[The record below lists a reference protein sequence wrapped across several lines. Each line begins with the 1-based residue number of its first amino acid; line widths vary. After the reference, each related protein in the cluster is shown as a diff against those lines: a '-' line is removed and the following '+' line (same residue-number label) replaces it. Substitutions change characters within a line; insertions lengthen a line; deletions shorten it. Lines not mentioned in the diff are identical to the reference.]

1 MKKQVLGLLIVV
13 LGVMNPLIAQ
23 NNVNDYKYV
32 IVPTKY
38 DFLKEDDKYQVNSLT
53 AFLFNKYG
61 FLTVMKNDNYP
72 GDLIK
77 NNCLA
82 LTANVIKHKGMF
94 ITKLQVELRNCK
106 NELVFVS
113 EIGESREKDYKIA
126 FNLAL
131 RNAFKS
137 IEALEYNYQENVKIR
152 TLESGNSNTEEDK
165 TEIAK
170 LKAELESL
178 KKEQKVF
185 KEAKSE
191 VTPVKVESKVKDVSF
206 TENSKQELKKETKN
220 ISLDTPK
227 KVAAKETKNYLIA
240 KPITNGYQLVNSL
253 TSSIEFTIHATGFEN
268 VFIIKDKSGIIYKRG
283 NGWVREHIEGERT
296 VIDFLDVKF

>member
-1 MKKQVLGLLIVV
+1 MKKQVLGLKIVL
-13 LGVMNPLIAQ
+13 LGVMNPLISQ
-23 NNVNDYKYV
+23 NSVNDYKYV

-170 LKAELESL
+170 LKAE
-178 KKEQKVF
+178 
-185 KEAKSE
+185 
-191 VTPVKVESKVKDVSF
+191 
-206 TENSKQELKKETKN
+206 
-220 ISLDTPK
+220 
-227 KVAAKETKNYLIA
+227 
-240 KPITNGYQLVNSL
+240 
-253 TSSIEFTIHATGFEN
+253 
-268 VFIIKDKSGIIYKRG
+268 
-283 NGWVREHIEGERT
+283 
-296 VIDFLDVKF
+296 